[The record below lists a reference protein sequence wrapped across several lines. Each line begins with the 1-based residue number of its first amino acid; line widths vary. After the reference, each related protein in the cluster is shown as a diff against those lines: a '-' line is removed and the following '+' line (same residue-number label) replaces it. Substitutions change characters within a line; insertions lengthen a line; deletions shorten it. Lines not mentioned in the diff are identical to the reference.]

1 VNRAKN
7 LLVGSVVCLLTT
19 TAAIAA
25 SALQTAAPSSVGVS
39 AERLAKIGAA
49 LRSEVQ
55 QGMIPGAVVAVAR
68 RGKLVYH
75 EAFGFLD
82 HPAGTP
88 MPKDAIFPIASLTKP
103 MTAVGALMLVESGR
117 MVLEDPIGRH
127 LPPLADRKVA
137 TASGTEPAR
146 RQPTLQDLMRHTA
159 GLTNGTATGSELARR
174 YFELTAT
181 DRTSA
186 DFIEQLAKV
195 PLHYQPGARW
205 DYSLGFEVMGVI
217 IETLT
222 GKRLA
227 DYQAENLFAPLGMID
242 TGYFVPPA
250 KSARFAQ
257 PFKKDPLTG
266 EPTQARLRT
275 VPPKRDNGGNHAYS
289 TALDYLRFAEMLRQK
304 GTLDGRRYLGRK
316 AVEFMTSDQMTPEID
331 LDRLWSRGNVHGYG
345 FGLSVAVRRA
355 TVASGMLGTP
365 GDFNWGGGSGPY
377 FWVDP
382 KEELAVVFMAAAPG
396 EIRNRLRQ
404 LITATV
410 LQALE

>member
-1 VNRAKN
+1 MSTAKT
-7 LLVGSVVCLLTT
+7 LLVGGVACLLTS
-19 TAAIAA
+19 AAATAA
-25 SALQTAAPSSVGVS
+25 SALQAAAPSSVGVS
-39 AERLAKIGAA
+39 AERLAQIGSA

-55 QGMIPGAVVAVAR
+55 QGVIPGAVVAVAR

-75 EAFGFLD
+75 EACGLLD
-82 HPAGTP
+82 HAGGTP

-127 LPPLADRKVA
+127 LPQLADRQVS
-137 TASGTEPAR
+137 TGSGTEPAR

-159 GLTNGTATGSELARR
+159 GFTNGTATGSTLARG
-174 YFELTAT
+174 YFELTAV

-186 DFIEQLAKV
+186 DFIARLAKL

-205 DYSLGFEVMGVI
+205 DYGLGFEVVGVI
-217 IETLT
+217 IETLS

-242 TGYFVPPA
+242 TGYYVPPA
-250 KSARFAQ
+250 KASRFAQ

-266 EPTQARLRT
+266 EPTNARLRT
-275 VPPKRDNGGNHAYS
+275 APPQRDSGGNHAYS

-304 GTLDGRRYLGRK
+304 GTLDGRRYLSRK

-382 KEELAVVFMAAAPG
+382 KEELTVVLMAAAPG